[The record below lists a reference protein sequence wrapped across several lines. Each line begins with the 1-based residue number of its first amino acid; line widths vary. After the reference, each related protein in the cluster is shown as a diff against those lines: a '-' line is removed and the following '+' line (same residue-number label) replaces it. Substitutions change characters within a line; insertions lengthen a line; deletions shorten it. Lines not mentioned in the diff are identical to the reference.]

1 MYKKELAS
9 NRSTK
14 VTLNEVTE
22 RFKLA
27 MEAGDKFPFLF
38 PFTYRTLGWEWDFGK
53 IDIDDYDEDTT
64 RELEHLTGDLLRYFL
79 AEAVESRAEDLVTKL
94 DLANHQL
101 MVLDNNPGGNGM
113 SEALLF
119 EGRMKTAFSKCRNIL
134 SKFKGEIGRKRFDQY
149 VADLC
154 RTDLSIP
161 PERIQDVINQLQV
174 HWVR

>member
-1 MYKKELAS
+1 
-9 NRSTK
+9 
-14 VTLNEVTE
+14 
-22 RFKLA
+22 
-27 MEAGDKFPFLF
+27 
-38 PFTYRTLGWEWDFGK
+38 
-53 IDIDDYDEDTT
+53 
-64 RELEHLTGDLLRYFL
+64 
-79 AEAVESRAEDLVTKL
+79 VTKL

-119 EGRMKTAFSKCRNIL
+119 EGRMKMAFSKCRNIL